1 MPYEHLQ
8 LLRILY
14 GFIFIHV
21 SAHARLLIMYSYTM
35 NNINAVITGVGGYVP
50 DYILDNEEM
59 STIVETSD
67 EWIMER
73 IGVKTRHILKPEQGT
88 GTSYMMIRAVKQLLR
103 KTGVDPKSVDMVLCA
118 TATPDYLFPSTASI
132 IIGACGLRNAF
143 GFDMEAACAGFLFG
157 LETAAA
163 YIRSGRYKR
172 IILCGGDHM
181 SSMTN
186 YTDRNTCPI
195 FGDGAACVMMEATTE
210 EIGLLDGYYCTN
222 SKGLEHLC
230 MKAGGSAK
238 MPTHETVDNNEHT
251 VYQEGRTVYK
261 HAVLNMSSSV
271 KTIAD
276 RNGLNADS
284 INWVVPHQANIN
296 IEISVASRIGIP
308 EEKVMVNVDHMAN
321 TSGGTLPL
329 CLWEY
334 EPKLKKGDKLVFT
347 AFGAGFSWGASYM
360 IWGYDGA
367 VEAAKEPADFYKEG
381 EISREEWYA
390 KRAAVRAAENN

>member
-1 MPYEHLQ
+1 MEK
-8 LLRILY
+8 
-14 GFIFIHV
+14 
-21 SAHARLLIMYSYTM
+21 
-35 NNINAVITGVGGYVP
+35 INAVITGVGGYVP

-59 STIVETSD
+59 STIVDTSD

-103 KTGVDPKSVDMVLCA
+103 KTGADPMSVDMVLCA
-118 TATPDYLFPSTASI
+118 TTTPDYHFPSTASLV
-132 IIGACGLRNAF
+132 IGACGLNNAF

-157 LETAAA
+157 LEAAA
-163 YIRSGRYKR
+163 SYIRSGRYKR

-186 YTDRNTCPI
+186 YTDRNSCPI

-210 EIGLLDGYYCTN
+210 EIGLIDGYYRTN
-222 SKGLEHLC
+222 GVGLGNLR

-238 MPTHETVDNNEHT
+238 MPTHESVDNMEHT
-251 VYQEGRTVYK
+251 VYQEGRAVYK
-261 HAVLNMSSSV
+261 HAVLNMSSAV
-271 KTIAD
+271 KIVAG
-276 RNGLNADS
+276 RNGLSAEN
-284 INWVVPHQANIN
+284 INWLVPHQANIN
-296 IEISVASRIGIP
+296 IEVSVASRIDIP
-308 EEKVMVNVDHMAN
+308 EEQVMVNIDHMAN

-334 EPKLKKGDKLVFT
+334 EPKLKKGDKIVFT
-347 AFGAGFSWGASYM
+347 AFGAGFTWGASYM

-367 VEAAKEPADFYKEG
+367 AEAAKEPAEFYKEG
-381 EISREEWYA
+381 EISRREWYA
-390 KRAAVRAAENN
+390 KRAAVREAEGK